1 MTRRTRAAPRT
12 AVPRG
17 RRGTGRRSLRCSA
30 RAPLKPS
37 FARPARRDCPGF
49 PRRLQGRPGTR
60 RGCDRT
66 GEWAG
71 PKTRSRS
78 SGRRAD
84 RRGAAGKS
92 SRKRN
97 EGIRRRG
104 ANRLDKRWGR
114 SKGMNKGPSSHHAHG
129 CCLTD
134 VRCRMTA
141 RVVAAYTIGAGGGGG
156 GFFTHTQ
163 PRLPCCGERRTHN
176 HRSTSTVLGLGDLP
190 LVHER
195 TMTPSTPYHT
205 HTHTFPP
212 HTHGPPLLHFALLF
226 PGYCFVYG
234 FGSKIRSGRAQRR
247 PFCIPACQHD
257 AEPT

>member
-1 MTRRTRAAPRT
+1 
-12 AVPRG
+12 
-17 RRGTGRRSLRCSA
+17 
-30 RAPLKPS
+30 
-37 FARPARRDCPGF
+37 
-49 PRRLQGRPGTR
+49 
-60 RGCDRT
+60 
-66 GEWAG
+66 
-71 PKTRSRS
+71 
-78 SGRRAD
+78 
-84 RRGAAGKS
+84 
-92 SRKRN
+92 
-97 EGIRRRG
+97 
-104 ANRLDKRWGR
+104 
-114 SKGMNKGPSSHHAHG
+114 MNKGPSSHRAHG

-163 PRLPCCGERRTHN
+163 PRLPCCGCGDRRTHN
-176 HRSTSTVLGLGDLP
+176 HRSTSTVLKLGDLP
-190 LVHER
+190 LVYER

-205 HTHTFPP
+205 HTHTHAPSPP